1 MEKLSQKQ
9 LEIVMQPEN
18 VAERVELLKA
28 MDVVVRSL
36 NDESV
41 MDLWLTN
48 GVPDGADD
56 SDYEFIAEDV
66 ATPEDEDGDTSC
78 FEECCRCFTAC
89 IAAGAKHGYYSGG
102 VLGDIRPVAKIKKS
116 IATWANIQTED
127 FLFRW
132 YVESL
137 NMSGVVT
144 SKSMDTAAKKV
155 LKYIKGRFLETG
167 YHEKEKIENLSEDDI
182 QVWID
187 CLDDDYDEKNDGV
200 LVVNY

>member
-1 MEKLSQKQ
+1 MVKLTPAQ
-9 LEIVMQPEN
+9 LEMVMKPEN
-18 VAERVELLKA
+18 VAKRVELLKA

-127 FLFRW
+127 HLFRW
-132 YVESL
+132 YIKSL
-137 NMSGVVT
+137 HMRGVVT
-144 SKSMDTAAKKV
+144 SKNVVAPTEKI
-155 LKYIKGRFLETG
+155 LKYVKEHFIENDCFTR
-167 YHEKEKIENLSEDDI
+167 EKIENLSEDDI
-182 QVWID
+182 QVWFD
-187 CLDDDYDEKNDGV
+187 REQNDGV
-200 LVVNY
+200 LVLSY

>member
-1 MEKLSQKQ
+1 MKKLTPEQ

-48 GVPDGADD
+48 GVPDGANE
-56 SDYEFIAEDV
+56 SDYEFIAEDI

-78 FEECCRCFTAC
+78 FEETCRCFTAC

>member
-9 LEIVMQPEN
+9 LEIAMQPEN

-36 NDESV
+36 NDEEV

-48 GVPDGADD
+48 GVPDGADK

-102 VLGDIRPVAKIKKS
+102 VLGDNRPVAKIKKS

-127 FLFRW
+127 YLFRW
-132 YVESL
+132 HIESL

-144 SKSMDTAAKKV
+144 SKSTVAPTERV
-155 LKYIKGRFLETG
+155 LKYVKEHFLESD
-167 YHEKEKIENLSEDDI
+167 YPNREKIENLSENDI

-187 CLDDDYDEKNDGV
+187 CLDDDYDKKNDGV
-200 LVVNY
+200 LAVNY

>member
-1 MEKLSQKQ
+1 MKKLSQQQ

-48 GVPDGADD
+48 GVPDGADE

-66 ATPEDEDGDTSC
+66 ATPEYEDGDTSC

-127 FLFRW
+127 HLFRW
-132 YVESL
+132 YIKSL
-137 NMSGVVT
+137 HMRGVVT
-144 SKSMDTAAKKV
+144 SKNVVAPTEKI
-155 LKYIKGRFLETG
+155 LKYVKEHFIENDCFTR
-167 YHEKEKIENLSEDDI
+167 EKIENLSEDDI
-182 QVWID
+182 QVWFD
-187 CLDDDYDEKNDGV
+187 REQNDGV
-200 LVVNY
+200 LVLSY

>member
-18 VAERVELLKA
+18 VAKRVELLKA

-89 IAAGAKHGYYSGG
+89 IAAGVKHG
-102 VLGDIRPVAKIKKS
+102 KI
-116 IATWANIQTED
+116 
-127 FLFRW
+127 
-132 YVESL
+132 
-137 NMSGVVT
+137 
-144 SKSMDTAAKKV
+144 
-155 LKYIKGRFLETG
+155 
-167 YHEKEKIENLSEDDI
+167 
-182 QVWID
+182 
-187 CLDDDYDEKNDGV
+187 
-200 LVVNY
+200 

>member
-1 MEKLSQKQ
+1 MVKLTPAQ
-9 LEIVMQPEN
+9 LEMVTKPEN
-18 VAERVELLKA
+18 VAKRVELLWA

-127 FLFRW
+127 HLFRW
-132 YVESL
+132 YIKSL
-137 NMSGVVT
+137 HMRGVVT
-144 SKSMDTAAKKV
+144 SKNVVAPTEKI
-155 LKYIKGRFLETG
+155 LKYVKEHFIENDCFTR
-167 YHEKEKIENLSEDDI
+167 EKIENLSEDDI
-182 QVWID
+182 QVWFD
-187 CLDDDYDEKNDGV
+187 REQNDGV
-200 LVVNY
+200 LVLSY

>member
-9 LEIVMQPEN
+9 IETAMQSEN
-18 VAERVELLKA
+18 IAERVELLKA

-56 SDYEFIAEDV
+56 SDYESIAEDV

-167 YHEKEKIENLSEDDI
+167 YHEKEKIENLSENDL

-187 CLDDDYDEKNDGV
+187 CLDDDYDKNNDGV

>member
-1 MEKLSQKQ
+1 MVKLSQKQ
-9 LEIVMQPEN
+9 LEIAMQPEN

-78 FEECCRCFTAC
+78 FEETCRCFTAC

>member
-1 MEKLSQKQ
+1 MVKLTSEQ
-9 LEIVMQPEN
+9 LEIVMKPEN
-18 VAERVELLKA
+18 VAKRVELLKA
-28 MDVVVRSL
+28 MDVIVRSL

-56 SDYEFIAEDV
+56 SDYESIAEDV

-127 FLFRW
+127 HLFRW
-132 YVESL
+132 YIKSL
-137 NMSGVVT
+137 HMRGVVT
-144 SKSMDTAAKKV
+144 SKNVVAPTEKI
-155 LKYIKGRFLETG
+155 LKYVKEHFIDNDCFTR
-167 YHEKEKIENLSEDDI
+167 EKIENLSEDDI
-182 QVWID
+182 QVWFD
-187 CLDDDYDEKNDGV
+187 REQNDGV
-200 LVVNY
+200 LVLSY

>member
-18 VAERVELLKA
+18 VAKRVELLKA

-127 FLFRW
+127 HLFRW
-132 YVESL
+132 YIKSL
-137 NMSGVVT
+137 HMRGVVT
-144 SKSMDTAAKKV
+144 SKNVVAPTEKI
-155 LKYIKGRFLETG
+155 LKYVKEHFIENDCFTR
-167 YHEKEKIENLSEDDI
+167 EKIENLSEDDI
-182 QVWID
+182 QVWFD
-187 CLDDDYDEKNDGV
+187 REQNDGV
-200 LVVNY
+200 LVLSY

>member
-1 MEKLSQKQ
+1 MKKLTPEQ

-187 CLDDDYDEKNDGV
+187 CLDDDYDKNNDGV

>member
-1 MEKLSQKQ
+1 MKKLTPEQ

-48 GVPDGADD
+48 GVPDGADE

-127 FLFRW
+127 HLFRW
-132 YVESL
+132 YIKSL
-137 NMSGVVT
+137 HMRGVVT
-144 SKSMDTAAKKV
+144 SKNVVAPTEKI
-155 LKYIKGRFLETG
+155 LKYVKEHFIDNDCFTR
-167 YHEKEKIENLSEDDI
+167 EKIENLSEDDI
-182 QVWID
+182 QVWFD
-187 CLDDDYDEKNDGV
+187 REQNDGV
-200 LVVNY
+200 LVLSY

>member
-1 MEKLSQKQ
+1 MVKLTPEQ
-9 LEIVMQPEN
+9 LEMVMQPKN

-28 MDVVVRSL
+28 MDVIVRSL

-48 GVPDGADD
+48 GIPDGADD

-89 IAAGAKHGYYSGG
+89 IAMGAKHGYYSGG
-102 VLGDIRPVAKIKKS
+102 VLGDNRPVAKIKKS
-116 IATWANIQTED
+116 IATWANIQTEGY
-127 FLFRW
+127 LFRW
-132 YVESL
+132 YIESL

-144 SKSMDTAAKKV
+144 SKSTVAPTERV
-155 LKYIKGRFLETG
+155 LKYVKEHFLEKG
-167 YHEKEKIENLSEDDI
+167 YPDKEKIENLSENDI
-182 QVWID
+182 QAWID
-187 CLDDDYDEKNDGV
+187 CLDDDYDKNNDGV
-200 LVVNY
+200 LVVSY

>member
-56 SDYEFIAEDV
+56 SDYESIAEDV

-89 IAAGAKHGYYSGG
+89 IAMGAKHGYYSGG

-144 SKSMDTAAKKV
+144 SKSTDTAAKKV

-167 YHEKEKIENLSEDDI
+167 YPDKEKIENLSEDDI

>member
-1 MEKLSQKQ
+1 MEKLSQQQ
-9 LEIVMQPEN
+9 LKIVMQPEN

-28 MDVVVRSL
+28 MDVIVRSL

-127 FLFRW
+127 HLFRW
-132 YVESL
+132 YIKSL
-137 NMSGVVT
+137 HMRGVVT
-144 SKSMDTAAKKV
+144 SKNVVAPTEKI
-155 LKYIKGRFLETG
+155 LKYVKEHFIENDCFTR
-167 YHEKEKIENLSEDDI
+167 EKIENLSEDDI
-182 QVWID
+182 QVWFD
-187 CLDDDYDEKNDGV
+187 REQNDGV
-200 LVVNY
+200 LVLSY

>member
-1 MEKLSQKQ
+1 MIKLTQKQ
-9 LEIVMQPEN
+9 LETIMQPEN

-102 VLGDIRPVAKIKKS
+102 VLGDIRPAAKIKKS

-127 FLFRW
+127 HLFRW
-132 YVESL
+132 YIKSL
-137 NMSGVVT
+137 HMRGVVT
-144 SKSMDTAAKKV
+144 SKNVVAPTEKI
-155 LKYIKGRFLETG
+155 LKYVKEHFIENDCFTR
-167 YHEKEKIENLSEDDI
+167 EKIENLSEDDI
-182 QVWID
+182 QVWFD
-187 CLDDDYDEKNDGV
+187 REQNDGV
-200 LVVNY
+200 LVLSY

>member
-1 MEKLSQKQ
+1 MKKLSQKQ
-9 LEIVMQPEN
+9 LEIAMKPEN
-18 VAERVELLKA
+18 IAERVELLKA

-36 NDESV
+36 DDEEV

-48 GVPDGADD
+48 GVPDGADE
-56 SDYEFIAEDV
+56 SDHEFIAEDV
-66 ATPEDEDGDTSC
+66 ATPEDEDGNTSC

-89 IAAGAKHGYYSGG
+89 IAMGAKHSYYSGG

-116 IATWANIQTED
+116 IATWANIQTEGY
-127 FLFRW
+127 LFRW
-132 YVESL
+132 YIESL

-144 SKSMDTAAKKV
+144 SKSTVAPTERV
-155 LKYIKGRFLETG
+155 LKYVKEHFLEKG
-167 YHEKEKIENLSEDDI
+167 YPNREKIENLSEDDI

-187 CLDDDYDEKNDGV
+187 CLDDDYDKKNDGV

>member
-1 MEKLSQKQ
+1 MVKLTPEQ
-9 LEIVMQPEN
+9 LEIVMKPEN

-56 SDYEFIAEDV
+56 SDYEFIAEDI

-78 FEECCRCFTAC
+78 FEETCRCFTAC

>member
-1 MEKLSQKQ
+1 MEKLSKKQ

-48 GVPDGADD
+48 GVPDGADE
-56 SDYEFIAEDV
+56 SDYECIAEDV
-66 ATPEDEDGDTSC
+66 AIPEDEDGDTSC

-89 IAAGAKHGYYSGG
+89 IAMGAKHSYYSGG
-102 VLGDIRPVAKIKKS
+102 VLGDIRPVARIKKS
-116 IATWANIQTED
+116 IATWANIQTESY
-127 FLFRW
+127 LFRW
-132 YVESL
+132 YIEKL
-137 NMSGVVT
+137 HMSGVVT
-144 SKSMDTAAKKV
+144 SKSTVAPTERV
-155 LKYIKGRFLETG
+155 LKYVKEHFLEKG
-167 YHEKEKIENLSEDDI
+167 YPDREKIENLSEYDI

>member
-1 MEKLSQKQ
+1 MIKLTQKQ
-9 LEIVMQPEN
+9 LETIMQPEN

-127 FLFRW
+127 HLFRW
-132 YVESL
+132 YIKSL
-137 NMSGVVT
+137 HMRGVVT
-144 SKSMDTAAKKV
+144 SKNVVAPTEKI
-155 LKYIKGRFLETG
+155 LKYVKEHFIENDCFTR
-167 YHEKEKIENLSEDDI
+167 EKIENLSEDDI
-182 QVWID
+182 QVWFD
-187 CLDDDYDEKNDGV
+187 REQNDGV
-200 LVVNY
+200 LILSY

>member
-1 MEKLSQKQ
+1 MYKLSQKQ
-9 LEIVMQPEN
+9 IETTMQSEN
-18 VAERVELLKA
+18 IAERVELLKA

-36 NDESV
+36 DDEEV

-48 GVPDGADD
+48 GVPVGADE

-66 ATPEDEDGDTSC
+66 AIPEDEDGDTSC

-89 IAAGAKHGYYSGG
+89 IAMGAKHGYYSGG

-116 IATWANIQTED
+116 IATWANIQTEGY
-127 FLFRW
+127 LFRW
-132 YVESL
+132 YIESL

-144 SKSMDTAAKKV
+144 SKSTVAPTERV
-155 LKYIKGRFLETG
+155 LKYVKEHFLEKG
-167 YHEKEKIENLSEDDI
+167 YPDREKIENLSEDDI

-187 CLDDDYDEKNDGV
+187 CLDDDYDKKNDGV

>member
-1 MEKLSQKQ
+1 MVKLTPEQ
-9 LEIVMQPEN
+9 LEMVMKPEN
-18 VAERVELLKA
+18 VAKRVELLKA

-41 MDLWLTN
+41 IDLWLTN
-48 GVPDGADD
+48 GVPDGADE

-127 FLFRW
+127 YLFRW
-132 YVESL
+132 YIKSL
-137 NMSGVVT
+137 HMRGVVT
-144 SKSMDTAAKKV
+144 SKNVVAPTEKI
-155 LKYIKGRFLETG
+155 LKYVKEHFIENDCFTR
-167 YHEKEKIENLSEDDI
+167 EKIENLSEDDI
-182 QVWID
+182 QVWFD
-187 CLDDDYDEKNDGV
+187 REQNDGV
-200 LVVNY
+200 LVLSY

>member
-1 MEKLSQKQ
+1 MKKLTPEQ

-18 VAERVELLKA
+18 IAERVELLKA

-56 SDYEFIAEDV
+56 SDYESIAEDI

-144 SKSMDTAAKKV
+144 SKSTDTAAKKV

-167 YHEKEKIENLSEDDI
+167 YPDKEKIENLSEDDI

-187 CLDDDYDEKNDGV
+187 CLDDDYNEKNDGV

>member
-18 VAERVELLKA
+18 VAKRVELLKA

-56 SDYEFIAEDV
+56 SDYESIAEDV

-127 FLFRW
+127 HLFRW
-132 YVESL
+132 YIKSL
-137 NMSGVVT
+137 HMRGVVT
-144 SKSMDTAAKKV
+144 SKNVVAPTEKI
-155 LKYIKGRFLETG
+155 LKYVKEHFIENDCFTR
-167 YHEKEKIENLSEDDI
+167 EKIENLSEDDI
-182 QVWID
+182 QVWFD
-187 CLDDDYDEKNDGV
+187 REQNDGV
-200 LVVNY
+200 LVLSY

>member
-1 MEKLSQKQ
+1 MKKLTPEQ

-18 VAERVELLKA
+18 VAKRVELLKA

-48 GVPDGADD
+48 GVPDGADE

-66 ATPEDEDGDTSC
+66 ATPEYEDGDTSC
-78 FEECCRCFTAC
+78 FEETCRCFTAC

-127 FLFRW
+127 HLFRW
-132 YVESL
+132 YIKSL
-137 NMSGVVT
+137 HMRGVVT
-144 SKSMDTAAKKV
+144 SKNVVAPTEKI
-155 LKYIKGRFLETG
+155 LKYVKEHFIENDCFTR
-167 YHEKEKIENLSEDDI
+167 EKIENLSEDDI
-182 QVWID
+182 QVWFD
-187 CLDDDYDEKNDGV
+187 REQNDGV
-200 LVVNY
+200 LVLSY

>member
-1 MEKLSQKQ
+1 MVKLTPEQ
-9 LEIVMQPEN
+9 LEIIMQPEN
-18 VAERVELLKA
+18 VAKRVELLKA

-48 GVPDGADD
+48 GVPDGADE
-56 SDYEFIAEDV
+56 SDYEFITEDV

-102 VLGDIRPVAKIKKS
+102 VLGDIRPAAKIKKS

-127 FLFRW
+127 HLFRW
-132 YVESL
+132 YIKSL
-137 NMSGVVT
+137 HMRGVVT
-144 SKSMDTAAKKV
+144 SKNVVAPTEKI
-155 LKYIKGRFLETG
+155 LKYVKEHFIENDCFTR
-167 YHEKEKIENLSEDDI
+167 EKIENLSEDDI
-182 QVWID
+182 QVWFD
-187 CLDDDYDEKNDGV
+187 REQNDGV
-200 LVVNY
+200 LVLSY

>member
-48 GVPDGADD
+48 GVPDGADE

-127 FLFRW
+127 HLFRW
-132 YVESL
+132 YIKSL
-137 NMSGVVT
+137 HMRGVVT
-144 SKSMDTAAKKV
+144 SKNVVAPTEKI
-155 LKYIKGRFLETG
+155 LKYVKEHFIDNDCFTR
-167 YHEKEKIENLSEDDI
+167 EKIENLSEDDI
-182 QVWID
+182 QVWFD
-187 CLDDDYDEKNDGV
+187 REQNDGV
-200 LVVNY
+200 LVLSY

>member
-1 MEKLSQKQ
+1 MVKLTPEQ
-9 LEIVMQPEN
+9 LEMVMKPEN
-18 VAERVELLKA
+18 VAKRVELLKA

-48 GVPDGADD
+48 GIPDGADE

-66 ATPEDEDGDTSC
+66 ATPEYEDGDTSC

-127 FLFRW
+127 HLFRW
-132 YVESL
+132 YIKSL
-137 NMSGVVT
+137 HMRGVVT
-144 SKSMDTAAKKV
+144 SKNVVAPTEKI
-155 LKYIKGRFLETG
+155 LKYVKEHFIENDCFTR
-167 YHEKEKIENLSEDDI
+167 EKIENLSEDDI
-182 QVWID
+182 QVWFD
-187 CLDDDYDEKNDGV
+187 REQNDGV
-200 LVVNY
+200 LVLSY

>member
-1 MEKLSQKQ
+1 MNNK
-9 LEIVMQPEN
+9 EIVMQPEN
-18 VAERVELLKA
+18 VAKRVELLKA

-66 ATPEDEDGDTSC
+66 ATPEYEDGDTSC

-127 FLFRW
+127 HLFRW
-132 YVESL
+132 YIKSL
-137 NMSGVVT
+137 HMRGVVT
-144 SKSMDTAAKKV
+144 SKNVVAPTEKI
-155 LKYIKGRFLETG
+155 LKYVKEHFIENDCFTR
-167 YHEKEKIENLSEDDI
+167 EKIENLSEDDI
-182 QVWID
+182 QVWFD
-187 CLDDDYDEKNDGV
+187 REQNDGV
-200 LVVNY
+200 LVLSY

>member
-1 MEKLSQKQ
+1 MVKLTPEQ

-18 VAERVELLKA
+18 VAKRVELLKA

-56 SDYEFIAEDV
+56 SDYESIAEDV

-116 IATWANIQTED
+116 IATWANIQTEGY
-127 FLFRW
+127 LFRW
-132 YVESL
+132 YIESL
-137 NMSGVVT
+137 HMRGVVT
-144 SKSMDTAAKKV
+144 SKNVVAPTEKI
-155 LKYIKGRFLETG
+155 LKYVKEHFIENDCFTR
-167 YHEKEKIENLSEDDI
+167 EKIENLSENDI
-182 QVWID
+182 QVWFD
-187 CLDDDYDEKNDGV
+187 REQNDGV
-200 LVVNY
+200 LVLSY

>member
-18 VAERVELLKA
+18 VAKRVELLKA

-48 GVPDGADD
+48 GIPDGADD

-66 ATPEDEDGDTSC
+66 ATPEYEDGDTSC
-78 FEECCRCFTAC
+78 FEETCRCFTAC

-127 FLFRW
+127 HLFRW
-132 YVESL
+132 YIKSL
-137 NMSGVVT
+137 HMRGVVT
-144 SKSMDTAAKKV
+144 SKNVVAPTEKI
-155 LKYIKGRFLETG
+155 LKYVKEHFIENDCFTR
-167 YHEKEKIENLSEDDI
+167 EKIENLSEDDI
-182 QVWID
+182 QVWFD
-187 CLDDDYDEKNDGV
+187 REQNDGV
-200 LVVNY
+200 LVLSY

>member
-1 MEKLSQKQ
+1 MKKLTPEQ

-28 MDVVVRSL
+28 MDVIVRSL

-48 GVPDGADD
+48 GVPDGADE

-127 FLFRW
+127 HLFRW
-132 YVESL
+132 YIKSL
-137 NMSGVVT
+137 HMRGVVT
-144 SKSMDTAAKKV
+144 SKNVVAPTEKI
-155 LKYIKGRFLETG
+155 LKYVKEHFIENDCFTR
-167 YHEKEKIENLSEDDI
+167 EKIENLSEDDI
-182 QVWID
+182 QVWFD
-187 CLDDDYDEKNDGV
+187 REQNDGV
-200 LVVNY
+200 LVLSY

>member
-1 MEKLSQKQ
+1 MVKLTPEQ
-9 LEIVMQPEN
+9 LEIVMKPEN
-18 VAERVELLKA
+18 VAKRVELLKA

-48 GVPDGADD
+48 GVPDGADE

-66 ATPEDEDGDTSC
+66 TTPEDEDGDTSC

-127 FLFRW
+127 HLFRW
-132 YVESL
+132 YIKSL
-137 NMSGVVT
+137 HMRGVVT
-144 SKSMDTAAKKV
+144 SKNVVAPTEKI
-155 LKYIKGRFLETG
+155 LKYVKEHFIENDCFTR
-167 YHEKEKIENLSEDDI
+167 EKIENLSEDDI
-182 QVWID
+182 QVWFD
-187 CLDDDYDEKNDGV
+187 REQNDGV
-200 LVVNY
+200 LVLSY